1 MLQFSTIIRDVIVT
15 ENCLINLRR
24 IGKISKLLQDSYITK
39 SLVITS
45 DVQNINLGNEVS
57 ERIANNQALHLQTA
71 DENHVEHC
79 HCSSNYWL

>member
-15 ENCLINLRR
+15 ENCLINLHR

-57 ERIANNQALHLQTA
+57 ERIANNQALHL
-71 DENHVEHC
+71 
-79 HCSSNYWL
+79 